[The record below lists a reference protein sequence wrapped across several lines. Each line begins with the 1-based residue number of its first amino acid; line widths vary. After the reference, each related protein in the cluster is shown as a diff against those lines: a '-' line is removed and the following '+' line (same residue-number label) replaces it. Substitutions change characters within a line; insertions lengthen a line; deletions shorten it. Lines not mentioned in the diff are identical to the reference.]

1 MTLFEQRPIRPM
13 LSTPG
18 DPFDSEEYIFEP
30 KWDGLR
36 TILFLHDEKL
46 EFQNRNLRDVTPWYP
61 ELQEVK
67 NQIRAKSTIIDGEI
81 VILTKKGLPSFH
93 QLQPRF
99 GITNPREAQTLARS
113 TPATFVTF
121 DLLHLNGKDTAN
133 LPLLQRKQMLKKIVH
148 EGPYLLYSEHV
159 TSKGKRFYK
168 LAKTKGFEGVV
179 AKHIDSTYT
188 PGLRSTQWIKLK
200 STETLDC
207 VVVGYTAGEGTRSP
221 TFGSLVLGGYDD
233 KGRLVHLGNV
243 GGGFNNQ
250 ELQLIKEKLVKLE
263 RKTPAIEG
271 EVKSNSAI
279 VWVKP
284 TIVCEVEY
292 GSMTDD
298 RKLRFPRFQRLRTD
312 LDPKTIQF

>member
-1 MTLFEQRPIRPM
+1 M
-13 LSTPG
+13 
-18 DPFDSEEYIFEP
+18 
-30 KWDGLR
+30 
-36 TILFLHDEKL
+36 
-46 EFQNRNLRDVTPWYP
+46 
-61 ELQEVK
+61 
-67 NQIRAKSTIIDGEI
+67 
-81 VILTKKGLPSFH
+81 
-93 QLQPRF
+93 
-99 GITNPREAQTLARS
+99 
-113 TPATFVTF
+113 
-121 DLLHLNGKDTAN
+121 
-133 LPLLQRKQMLKKIVH
+133 
-148 EGPYLLYSEHV
+148 
-159 TSKGKRFYK
+159 
-168 LAKTKGFEGVV
+168 
-179 AKHIDSTYT
+179 
-188 PGLRSTQWIKLK
+188 K

-207 VVVGYTAGEGTRSP
+207 IVVGYTAGEGTRSP

-298 RKLRFPRFQRLRTD
+298 RKLRFPRFQRVRTD

>member
-36 TILFLHDEKL
+36 TILFLHNEKL

-67 NQIRAKSTIIDGEI
+67 DQIRAKSTIIDGEI

-99 GITNPREAQTLARS
+99 GITNLREAQTLARS
-113 TPATFVTF
+113 TPATFVPF
-121 DLLHLNGKDTAN
+121 DLLHLNGKDTTN
-133 LPLLQRKQMLKKIVH
+133 LPLLQRKQMLKTIIH

-168 LAKTKGFEGVV
+168 
-179 AKHIDSTYT
+179 
-188 PGLRSTQWIKLK
+188 
-200 STETLDC
+200 
-207 VVVGYTAGEGTRSP
+207 
-221 TFGSLVLGGYDD
+221 
-233 KGRLVHLGNV
+233 
-243 GGGFNNQ
+243 Q
-250 ELQLIKEKLVKLE
+250 ERQLIKEKLVKHE
-263 RKTPAIEG
+263 RKTPATEG
-271 EVKSNSAI
+271 EVTSNSAI

>member
-13 LSTPG
+13 LSTAG

-36 TILFLHDEKL
+36 TILFLHNEKL

-67 NQIRAKSTIIDGEI
+67 DQIRAKSTIIDGEI

-99 GITNPREAQTLARS
+99 GITNLREAQTLARS
-113 TPATFVTF
+113 TPATFVPF
-121 DLLHLNGKDTAN
+121 DLLHLNGKDTTN
-133 LPLLQRKQMLKKIVH
+133 LPLLQRKQMLKTIIH

-159 TSKGKRFYK
+159 TSKEKR
-168 LAKTKGFEGVV
+168 
-179 AKHIDSTYT
+179 
-188 PGLRSTQWIKLK
+188 
-200 STETLDC
+200 
-207 VVVGYTAGEGTRSP
+207 
-221 TFGSLVLGGYDD
+221 
-233 KGRLVHLGNV
+233 
-243 GGGFNNQ
+243 
-250 ELQLIKEKLVKLE
+250 VKLE